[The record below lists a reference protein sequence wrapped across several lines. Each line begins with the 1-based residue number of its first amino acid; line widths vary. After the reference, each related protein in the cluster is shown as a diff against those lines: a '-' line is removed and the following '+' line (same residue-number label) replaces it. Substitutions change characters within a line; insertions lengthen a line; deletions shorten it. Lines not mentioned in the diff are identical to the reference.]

1 MKKKSFKAIV
11 AVVCGLSLMLNS
23 CVSDLDISNL
33 NSSIGIDQSLVMPIG
48 TSTLTLKDILT
59 QFKTA
64 GIYAPDGSSEIYFT
78 LLDSVPDY
86 NMSFKFADYTVPFS
100 ITQIVPAVPGGVIP
114 AGSDIPITVPGN
126 LDLGVNKG
134 PGTQSVDSLI
144 ANYADLEVSID
155 ASNDLK
161 GIPPSDVTVDLD
173 FGNRIVDSKY
183 KKVILS
189 FQPATWGGTKIVKL
203 PAFILYGL
211 AGGTSGAR
219 TNTLPFTFNVKVK
232 RQGFN
237 IPISPSTFVKLNV
250 KFKDIDYSKV
260 YGDFDPSAMG
270 DFKGQIAPELEKLL
284 PNSFLCFQDPTFTIH
299 LESNIGANV
308 LLNLDSIRSL
318 NTGVNGDN
326 LTNLKFCSFKDSNGK
341 TSTKTSKSFKGPL
354 TEVKLDKDWVKDS
367 IVINRANGRT
377 DLLFD
382 SVYKPVAGQLLYP
395 DWLQYKINFSKD
407 PSSNRTVNF
416 ITKDA
421 RLKIRIETKIPL
433 NFKSSSYFSLSDTI
447 DNVSQ
452 SIGSSLDIP
461 EKYGKEAK
469 LIFSFKNGLPTRALV
484 SLRLLNEKDEQ
495 INNFVYTDG
504 KTYSADDFKGTFD
517 PRTSKAIVQGVN
529 FPLYLNAP
537 KVDANGNFVN
547 LVPQQAVVTLTNSG
561 IKALKMTKKLIF
573 DVTVNGKT
581 DDGAPKDG
589 KSTFPMHFSQQNSFS
604 VKMGLYVK
612 GNGSSIVSS
621 SK

>member
-64 GIYAPDGSSEIYFT
+64 GIYAPTSPAKDSSEIYFT
-78 LLDSVPDY
+78 ILDTVPDY

-100 ITQIVPAVPGGVIP
+100 ITQPVPAVPGGVIP

-134 PGTQSVDSLI
+134 PGTQQVDSLI

-183 KKVILS
+183 KKIILS

-211 AGGTSGAR
+211 TGGTSGAK

-232 RQGFN
+232 KQGFN
-237 IPISPSTFVKLNV
+237 ISINHPNTFVKLNV

-260 YGDFDPSAMG
+260 YGEFDPSTLG
-270 DFKGQIAPELEKLL
+270 SFNNQFAPTIETLL
-284 PNSFLCFQDPTFTIH
+284 PNSFLSFVNPIFIIRFK
-299 LESNIGANV
+299 SNIGSNV
-308 LLNLDSIRSL
+308 VLNLDSIRSL
-318 NTGVNGDN
+318 NTSTKPSWTYKYCTFGSG
-326 LTNLKFCSFKDSNGK
+326 
-341 TSTKTSKSFKGPL
+341 TKTSKTIQGPTTVGTWKADTL
-354 TEVKLDKDWVKDS
+354 ILDKD
-367 IVINRANGRT
+367 NGKT
-377 DLLFD
+377 DMLFE
-382 SVYKPVAGQLLYP
+382 SEATQIAGQFLYP
-395 DWLQYKINFSKD
+395 DWIQYKLNFSKD
-407 PSSNRTVNF
+407 LSNSRKEPSY

-421 RLKIRIETKIPL
+421 RLKMEVETRIPL
-433 NFKSSSYFSLSDTI
+433 NFKTSSYFSLSDTI

-484 SLRLLNEKDEQ
+484 SLRLLNEKGEQ

-517 PRTSKAIVQGVN
+517 PRTSKTLVQGVN

-589 KSTFPMHFSQQNSFS
+589 KSTFPMHFSQKNEFS